1 MDMFKIAIG
10 ISIILKEIIIH
21 LKISIIFSI
30 FFLLSAL
37 TFLYCNENDGT
48 KKDQNKKDS
57 PIKKIII
64 IFTSNILINILFFK
78 PLRSPNKL
86 KYLYITNIEKTKGS
100 INGKIK

>member
-1 MDMFKIAIG
+1 MFKIAIG

-57 PIKKIII
+57 PIKKTII

-78 PLRSPNKL
+78 PLRSQNKL
-86 KYLYITNIEKTKGS
+86 KYLYIKNVEKTKGS

>member
-48 KKDQNKKDS
+48 KKDQNKKDI
-57 PIKKIII
+57 PIKKTII

>member
-1 MDMFKIAIG
+1 MFKIAIG

-30 FFLLSAL
+30 FFLLSPL

-48 KKDQNKKDS
+48 KNDQNKKDS
-57 PIKKIII
+57 PIKKTII

-78 PLRSPNKL
+78 PLRSLNKL